1 MSSPSMA
8 AGAFSG
14 ATGLA
19 MTPTTGRSQLE
30 SQALVLS
37 EERQPLQGQE
47 DSGSA

>member
-14 ATGLA
+14 ATGPA
-19 MTPTTGRSQLE
+19 MTPTTGQSQLE
-30 SQALVLS
+30 SQTLVLS